1 MGNVGELARSMLIGY
16 IFCKLA
22 AWSGE
27 AFLQKDL
34 IDAKAPR
41 RCSGT
46 FTFDCQAL

>member
-1 MGNVGELARSMLIGY
+1 MGKLAPLIVVGY

-27 AFLQKDL
+27 AFLQKEL
-34 IDAKAPR
+34 IEGKGPR

-46 FTFDCQAL
+46 FTFDCEAL